1 MKNLNKVKEYL
12 FGNQTNILHLLV
24 LALLSIFAG
33 NLILSYDLIEVIII
47 LAGLCLAIVTFL
59 KPQIGLLTIIA
70 IISSIIFEEA
80 LPLIPIGIGSF
91 HITDIILLF
100 LLCMILFKLI
110 TDKNFPLVKT
120 SIDLPLS
127 LFYFTAMLSAFISI
141 FYYKTDFNIVMR
153 LFRHL
158 TYYLIYFV
166 ITNLIQDKKEVKIF
180 IKLLFTI
187 AIIVAIVMIIQALV
201 GETVQLMPGRVEALR
216 TLEKEYSVT
225 RILPPGQ
232 DWIYASFITAIC
244 MVIFTNKSLI
254 ESIYFYILIILG
266 IGLLLTYNRNYW
278 AAILISLGT
287 FTILIPKR
295 NKKRFLSS
303 FLLIVILALIV
314 TSVFFVFGGKPKEFI
329 VSVSDRAVSLF
340 AGKKIFK
347 SSSLEWRKIENE
359 YAMQHIS
366 KNPFFGI
373 GLGNNYRPENIW
385 QDGTAFYI
393 HNGYLWIM
401 LNMGLTGLLIY
412 LWLYFCFL
420 IDAFKYWKKIKD
432 DFLKSAIIGFMLS
445 GIGILF
451 TSFVNPMF
459 MKWYSIVVIAT
470 MMGLS
475 EAIIKINKKEIVA
488 LNE

>member
-244 MVIFTNKSLI
+244 MVIFTNKSFCLLNSI
-254 ESIYFYILIILG
+254 TPSDILSIY
-266 IGLLLTYNRNYW
+266 
-278 AAILISLGT
+278 
-287 FTILIPKR
+287 
-295 NKKRFLSS
+295 
-303 FLLIVILALIV
+303 
-314 TSVFFVFGGKPKEFI
+314 
-329 VSVSDRAVSLF
+329 
-340 AGKKIFK
+340 
-347 SSSLEWRKIENE
+347 
-359 YAMQHIS
+359 
-366 KNPFFGI
+366 
-373 GLGNNYRPENIW
+373 
-385 QDGTAFYI
+385 
-393 HNGYLWIM
+393 
-401 LNMGLTGLLIY
+401 
-412 LWLYFCFL
+412 
-420 IDAFKYWKKIKD
+420 
-432 DFLKSAIIGFMLS
+432 SA
-445 GIGILF
+445 
-451 TSFVNPMF
+451 
-459 MKWYSIVVIAT
+459 
-470 MMGLS
+470 
-475 EAIIKINKKEIVA
+475 
-488 LNE
+488 